1 MKEFENKIYRRL
13 LAPVL
18 ACLVLALA
26 GCSQDATEAEAPS
39 SPTGG
44 TYLTI
49 VTRGINTTMPTEY
62 EDYVGKLRVI
72 AFDTDGNAVDGMN
85 FTIDNMSHFTVHG
98 SGDEASIEVTHVFDS
113 GIITS
118 GVYTFYFVANEN
130 GYSTT
135 EDSQA
140 LGTALDAVTTESAL
154 NQIQVATSMTTSDQL
169 KPTASQMLMSTGP
182 YTALIREGEKNRI
195 GDDNHIKL
203 VRAFA
208 KAQLALK
215 LPNTTSSAP
224 SNDDVTVTVT
234 LSASIPNSFYLIPE
248 NTTEITGSISL
259 TDRAIS
265 GGGTLFDAE
274 GVSPDPFYVSETIY
288 LPERYLANNN
298 NIEEN
303 ALTYSITIGENNYSA
318 PIADGTEDPV
328 NYNIIRNYA
337 YTTIGIYDPAV
348 GVTLETLTYT
358 VQPWGTGG
366 GEHTFN

>member
-49 VTRGINTTMPTEY
+49 VTRGINTTDYTQY

-85 FTIDNMSHFTVHG
+85 FTINNMEDFQVQG

-118 GVYTFYFVANEN
+118 GVYTFYFVANEDDYN
-130 GYSTT
+130 TT
-135 EDSQA
+135 ASQT
-140 LGTALDAVTTESAL
+140 LSTALDAVTDESTL
-154 NQIQVATSMTTSDQL
+154 NQILVATSMTTSGQV
-169 KPTASQMLMSTGP
+169 KPTALQMLMSTGP
-182 YTALIREGEKNRI
+182 YTALIREGENNRI

-224 SNDDVTVTVT
+224 SNDDVTVT

-298 NIEEN
+298 IEEN

-337 YTTIGIYDPAV
+337 YTTIGTYNP
-348 GVTLETLTYT
+348 LTKVMSEFNLLVVPWVEKEIT
-358 VQPWGTGG
+358 VPPF
-366 GEHTFN
+366 E

>member
-1 MKEFENKIYRRL
+1 MKKNKTKYSWL
-13 LAPVL
+13 LTPIL
-18 ACLVLALA
+18 ACLMLTQAS
-26 GCSQDATEAEAPS
+26 CSNDIAENTSDPV
-39 SPTGG
+39 PGG

-49 VTRGINTTMPTEY
+49 VTRGITTTEPGIY
-62 EDYVGKLRVI
+62 EDYVEELRVL
-72 AFDTDGNAVDGMN
+72 AFDKAGNKVINELLTDLPNETEPNSYV
-85 FTIDNMSHFTVHG
+85 
-98 SGDEASIEVTHVFDS
+98 EVTTTELPAGTIS
-113 GIITS
+113 S

-130 GYSTT
+130 DYNTT
-135 EDSQA
+135 TSDETLTQ
-140 LGTALDAVTTESAL
+140 ALDAVSTEVGLKA
-154 NQIQVATSMTTSDQL
+154 IQVKTALTSDSQI
-169 KPTASQMLMSTGP
+169 KPSATTMLMSTEP
-182 YTALIREGEKNRI
+182 YTALIREGEVNTI
-195 GDDNHIKL
+195 GEKNHIEL
-203 VRAFA
+203 IRAFA

-215 LPNTTSSAP
+215 LPNTTSSDP
-224 SNDDVTVTVT
+224 SNDDVTVT

-298 NIEEN
+298 IEEN

-337 YTTIGIYDPAV
+337 YTTIGTYNP
-348 GVTLETLTYT
+348 LTKVMSEFNLLVVPWVEKEIT
-358 VQPWGTGG
+358 VPPF
-366 GEHTFN
+366 E

>member
-1 MKEFENKIYRRL
+1 MKKNKTKYSWL
-13 LAPVL
+13 LTPIL
-18 ACLVLALA
+18 ACLMLTQAS
-26 GCSQDATEAEAPS
+26 CSNDIAENTSDPV
-39 SPTGG
+39 PGG

-49 VTRGINTTMPTEY
+49 VTRGITTTEPGIY
-62 EDYVGKLRVI
+62 EDYVEELRVL
-72 AFDTDGNAVDGMN
+72 AFDKAGNKVINELLTDLPNETEPNSYV
-85 FTIDNMSHFTVHG
+85 
-98 SGDEASIEVTHVFDS
+98 EVTTTELPAGTIS
-113 GIITS
+113 S

-130 GYSTT
+130 DYNTT
-135 EDSQA
+135 TSDETLTQ
-140 LGTALDAVTTESAL
+140 ALDAVSTEVGLKA
-154 NQIQVATSMTTSDQL
+154 IQVKTALTSDSQI
-169 KPTASQMLMSTGP
+169 KPSATTMLMSTEP
-182 YTALIREGEKNRI
+182 YTALIREGEVNTI
-195 GDDNHIKL
+195 GEKNHIEL
-203 VRAFA
+203 IRAFA

-224 SNDDVTVTVT
+224 SNDDVTVT

-298 NIEEN
+298 IEEN

-337 YTTIGIYDPAV
+337 YTTIGTYNP
-348 GVTLETLTYT
+348 LTKVMSEFNLLVAPWVEKEIT
-358 VQPWGTGG
+358 VPPF
-366 GEHTFN
+366 E

>member
-49 VTRGINTTMPTEY
+49 VTRGINTTTPTEY

-85 FTIDNMSHFTVHG
+85 FTIDNMSRFTVKG
-98 SGDEASIEVTHVFDS
+98 NGDEASIEVTHVFDS

-118 GVYTFYFVANEN
+118 GVYTFYFVANEDDYN
-130 GYSTT
+130 TT
-135 EDSQA
+135 ESQTLSA
-140 LGTALDAVTTESAL
+140 ALDAVTDESDL
-154 NQIQVATSMTTSDQL
+154 ELIQVATSMTTSDQL

-182 YTALIREGEKNRI
+182 YTALIREGENNRI

-203 VRAFA
+203 IRAFA

-215 LPNTTSSAP
+215 LPKDNISRDAPTETS
-224 SNDDVTVTVT
+224 VT
-234 LSASIPNSFYLIPE
+234 LKGTYPASFYLIPG
-248 NTTEITGSISL
+248 NTEKITPSVALS
-259 TDRAIS
+259 DRAIE
-265 GGGTLFDAE
+265 GGGTLFVESQSITPA
-274 GVSPDPFYVSETIY
+274 PFYISQTVY
-288 LPERYLANNN
+288 LPECSYDAS
-298 NIEEN
+298 N
-303 ALTYSITIGENNYSA
+303 AWAYHITIDGETYTNA
-318 PIADGTEDPV
+318 VIADGEDP
-328 NYNIIRNYA
+328 NEIDYDITRNYA
-337 YTTIGIYDPAV
+337 YTTIGTYNP
-348 GVTLETLTYT
+348 LTEVMSDFNLLVVPWVEKEIT
-358 VQPWGTGG
+358 VPPF
-366 GEHTFN
+366 E

>member
-26 GCSQDATEAEAPS
+26 GCSQDAAEPEAPS

-49 VTRGINTTMPTEY
+49 VTRGINTTTPTEY

-118 GVYTFYFVANEN
+118 GVYTFYFVANEDDYN
-130 GYSTT
+130 TT
-135 EDSQA
+135 ASQT
-140 LGTALDAVTTESAL
+140 LSTALDAVTDESTL
-154 NQIQVATSMTTSDQL
+154 NQILVATSMTTSGQV
-169 KPTASQMLMSTGP
+169 KPTALQMLMSTGP
-182 YTALIREGEKNRI
+182 YPALIREGENNRI

-215 LPNTTSSAP
+215 LPEGNTSQDAP
-224 SNDDVTVTVT
+224 TVTSVT
-234 LSASIPNSFYLIPE
+234 LNGTYPASFYLIPG
-248 NTTEITGSISL
+248 NTEEITPSVALS
-259 TDRAIS
+259 DRAIEE
-265 GGGTLFDAE
+265 GGTLFVESQSITPA
-274 GVSPDPFYVSETIY
+274 PFYISQTVY
-288 LPERYLANNN
+288 LPECSYDAS
-298 NIEEN
+298 N
-303 ALTYSITIGENNYSA
+303 AWAYHITIDGETYTNA
-318 PIADGTEDPV
+318 VIADGENPDEIDYDIT
-328 NYNIIRNYA
+328 RNYA
-337 YTTIGIYDPAV
+337 YTTIGTYNP
-348 GVTLETLTYT
+348 LTEVMSDFNLLVVPWVEKEIT
-358 VQPWGTGG
+358 VPPF
-366 GEHTFN
+366 E

>member
-13 LAPVL
+13 
-18 ACLVLALA
+18 LALA

-49 VTRGINTTMPTEY
+49 VTRGINTTDYTQY

-85 FTIDNMSHFTVHG
+85 FTINNMEDFQVQG

-118 GVYTFYFVANEN
+118 GVYTFYFVANEDDYN
-130 GYSTT
+130 TT
-135 EDSQA
+135 ASQT
-140 LGTALDAVTTESAL
+140 LSTALDAVTNESTL
-154 NQIQVATSMTTSDQL
+154 NQILVATSMTTSGQV

-215 LPNTTSSAP
+215 LPKGNTSQDAP
-224 SNDDVTVTVT
+224 TVTSVT
-234 LSASIPNSFYLIPE
+234 LNGSYPDYFYLIPG
-248 NTTEITGSISL
+248 NTEKITPSVALSN
-259 TDRAIS
+259 RAIE
-265 GGGTLFDAE
+265 GGGTLFVESQSITPA
-274 GVSPDPFYVSETIY
+274 PFYISQTVY
-288 LPERYLANNN
+288 LPECSYDAS
-298 NIEEN
+298 N
-303 ALTYSITIGENNYSA
+303 AWAYYITIDGETYTNA
-318 PIADGTEDPV
+318 VIADGENPDEIDYDIT
-328 NYNIIRNYA
+328 RNYA
-337 YTTIGIYDPAV
+337 YTTIGTYNP
-348 GVTLETLTYT
+348 LTE
-358 VQPWGTGG
+358 VPL
-366 GEHTFN
+366 TFNVVVVPWVEKEITVPPFE

>member
-49 VTRGINTTMPTEY
+49 VTRGITTTYPDLY
-62 EDYVGKLRVI
+62 EDYVGSLRVI
-72 AFDTDGNAVDGMN
+72 AFDNEGESVINKLVDLPREDATDSDV
-85 FTIDNMSHFTVHG
+85 TITEELPAG
-98 SGDEASIEVTHVFDS
+98 T
-113 GIITS
+113 ITS
-118 GVYTFYFVANEN
+118 GVYTFYFVANED
-130 GYSTT
+130 GYNT
-135 EDSQA
+135 
-140 LGTALDAVTTESAL
+140 TTESQTLSVAL
-154 NQIQVATSMTTSDQL
+154 EAVTAESALEDILVETQMEEATGQIKPSATN
-169 KPTASQMLMSTGP
+169 MLMSTGP
-182 YTALIREGEKNRI
+182 YTALIREGENNRI

-224 SNDDVTVTVT
+224 SNDDVTVT

-298 NIEEN
+298 IEEN

-337 YTTIGIYDPAV
+337 YTTIGTYNP
-348 GVTLETLTYT
+348 LTKVMSEFKLLVVPWVEKEIT
-358 VQPWGTGG
+358 VPPF
-366 GEHTFN
+366 E

>member
-49 VTRGINTTMPTEY
+49 VTRGITTTDPDLY
-62 EDYVGKLRVI
+62 EDYVGSLRVI
-72 AFDTDGNAVDGMN
+72 AFDNEGNRVINELVTDLPPEDATDSDV
-85 FTIDNMSHFTVHG
+85 TITEELPAG
-98 SGDEASIEVTHVFDS
+98 T
-113 GIITS
+113 ITS
-118 GVYTFYFVANEN
+118 GVYTFYFVANED
-130 GYSTT
+130 GYNT
-135 EDSQA
+135 
-140 LGTALDAVTTESAL
+140 TTESQKLSVAL
-154 NQIQVATSMTTSDQL
+154 EAVTAESALEDILVETQMEEATGQIKPSATN
-169 KPTASQMLMSTGP
+169 MLMSTGP
-182 YTALIREGEKNRI
+182 YTALIREGENNRI

-203 VRAFA
+203 IRAFA

-215 LPNTTSSAP
+215 LPNTTSSA
-224 SNDDVTVTVT
+224 SNDDVTVT

-248 NTTEITGSISL
+248 NTTEITGNISL
-259 TDRAIS
+259 TDRVIS

-288 LPERYLANNN
+288 LPERYLAN

-337 YTTIGIYDPAV
+337 YTTIGTYNP
-348 GVTLETLTYT
+348 LTKVMSEFNLLVVPWVEKEIT
-358 VQPWGTGG
+358 VPPF
-366 GEHTFN
+366 E

>member
-49 VTRGINTTMPTEY
+49 VTRGITTTDPDLY
-62 EDYVGKLRVI
+62 EDYVGSLRVM
-72 AFDTDGNAVDGMN
+72 AFDNEGESVINKLVDLPREDDTDSYV
-85 FTIDNMSHFTVHG
+85 TITEELPAG
-98 SGDEASIEVTHVFDS
+98 T
-113 GIITS
+113 ITS

-130 GYSTT
+130 DYNT
-135 EDSQA
+135 
-140 LGTALDAVTTESAL
+140 TTESQTLSVAL
-154 NQIQVATSMTTSDQL
+154 KEVTNESDLKAIQVKTELTQTNQIKPSATN
-169 KPTASQMLMSTGP
+169 MLMSTEP
-182 YTALIREGEKNRI
+182 YTALIREGEVNKI
-195 GDDNHIKL
+195 GETNHIEL
-203 VRAFA
+203 IRAFA

-215 LPNTTSSAP
+215 LADGNTSANP
-224 SNDDVTVTVT
+224 DVISVT
-234 LSASIPNSFYLIPE
+234 LNGSYPDYFYLIPG
-248 NTTEITGSISL
+248 NTTQVTSTESFTNRTINE
-259 TDRAIS
+259 DENK
-265 GGGTLFDAE
+265 TLFDE
-274 GVSPDPFYVSETIY
+274 SLNLSPVPFYVSEAIY
-288 LPERYLANNN
+288 LPERYLTNDN
-298 NIEEN
+298 NIEDN
-303 ALTYSITIGENNYSA
+303 ALKYSITIGDNDYSA

-366 GEHTFN
+366 GDHTFN

>member
-49 VTRGINTTMPTEY
+49 VTRGINTTDDTQY

-85 FTIDNMSHFTVHG
+85 FTIDNMSRFTVKG
-98 SGDEASIEVTHVFDS
+98 NGDEASIEVTHVFDS

-118 GVYTFYFVANEN
+118 GVYTFYFVANED
-130 GYSTT
+130 GYNTIT
-135 EDSQA
+135 ESQTLSA
-140 LGTALDAVTTESAL
+140 ALDAVTDESDL
-154 NQIQVATSMTTSDQL
+154 ELIQVATSMTTSDQL

-182 YTALIREGEKNRI
+182 YTALIREGENNRI

-203 VRAFA
+203 IRAFA

-224 SNDDVTVTVT
+224 FNDDVTVT

-248 NTTEITGSISL
+248 NTTEITGNISL
-259 TDRAIS
+259 TDRVIS

-298 NIEEN
+298 EEN

-328 NYNIIRNYA
+328 NYNIIRNNA
-337 YTTIGIYDPAV
+337 YTTIGEYNPLKEV
-348 GVTLETLTYT
+348 VS
-358 VQPWGTGG
+358 
-366 GEHTFN
+366 TFNLLVIPWSGKEITVPPFE

>member
-49 VTRGINTTMPTEY
+49 VTRGINTTTPTEY

-85 FTIDNMSHFTVHG
+85 FTIDNMSQFTVQG
-98 SGDEASIEVTHVFDS
+98 SGDEASIEVPHVFDS

-118 GVYTFYFVANEN
+118 GVYTFYFVANEDDYN
-130 GYSTT
+130 TT
-135 EDSQA
+135 ASQT
-140 LGTALDAVTTESAL
+140 LSTALDAVTDESKL
-154 NQIQVATSMTTSDQL
+154 NQILVATSMTTSGQV
-169 KPTASQMLMSTGP
+169 KPTALQMLMSTGP
-182 YTALIREGEKNRI
+182 YTALIREGENNRI

-215 LPNTTSSAP
+215 LPNTTSSAL
-224 SNDDVTVTVT
+224 SNDDVTVT

-328 NYNIIRNYA
+328 NYNIIKNYA

>member
-1 MKEFENKIYRRL
+1 MLTDLPNE
-13 LAPVL
+13 
-18 ACLVLALA
+18 
-26 GCSQDATEAEAPS
+26 TEPNS
-39 SPTGG
+39 
-44 TYLTI
+44 
-49 VTRGINTTMPTEY
+49 
-62 EDYVGKLRVI
+62 YV
-72 AFDTDGNAVDGMN
+72 
-85 FTIDNMSHFTVHG
+85 
-98 SGDEASIEVTHVFDS
+98 EVTTTELPAGTIS
-113 GIITS
+113 S

-130 GYSTT
+130 DYNTT
-135 EDSQA
+135 TSDETLTQ
-140 LGTALDAVTTESAL
+140 ALDAVSTEVGLKA
-154 NQIQVATSMTTSDQL
+154 IQVKTALTSDSQI
-169 KPTASQMLMSTGP
+169 KPSATTMLMSTEP
-182 YTALIREGEKNRI
+182 YTALIREGEVNTI
-195 GDDNHIKL
+195 GEKNHIEL
-203 VRAFA
+203 IRAFA

-224 SNDDVTVTVT
+224 SKDDVTVT

-288 LPERYLANNN
+288 LPERYLANN

>member
-49 VTRGINTTMPTEY
+49 VTRGINTTDDKQY

-85 FTIDNMSHFTVHG
+85 FTIDVSDFKVHDD
-98 SGDEASIEVTHVFDS
+98 GDDAYIEVTKVFD
-113 GIITS
+113 GGTITS
-118 GVYTFYFVANEN
+118 GVYTFYFVANED
-130 GYSTT
+130 GYSTI
-135 EDSQA
+135 EASQT
-140 LGTALDAVTTESAL
+140 LGAALDAVTTESAL
-154 NQIQVATSMTTSDQL
+154 NQIQVATSMTTSGQV
-169 KPTASQMLMSTGP
+169 KPTALQMLMSTGP
-182 YTALIREGEKNRI
+182 YTALIREGENNRI
-195 GDDNHIKL
+195 DDDNHIEL
-203 VRAFA
+203 IRAFA

-224 SNDDVTVTVT
+224 SNDDVTVT

-366 GEHTFN
+366 GKHTFN